1 MRPSAWL
8 SVVLATSAS
17 VMASAVFAQVDRS
30 NPLIGMVLVRGACGP
45 ELMRYGQTVADPS
58 CKALI
63 NTVYRNGRTGFY
75 FTAGRSMLT
84 FSGIEPQINQGPD
97 DIIQPVDLI
106 LVTQMTTDE
115 PGQPELLPASGRC
128 SFSNPFRGI
137 PTTVQ
142 CEAET
147 ARGRFA
153 ATFDHDGS
161 EPSLLLEDGSESTPS
176 PDSADP

>member
-1 MRPSAWL
+1 MVPA
-8 SVVLATSAS
+8 VLAQT
-17 VMASAVFAQVDRS
+17 DRS
-30 NPLIGMVLVRGACGP
+30 NPLIGMVLVQGACGP
-45 ELMRYGQTVADPS
+45 ELIRYGQAVADPS
-58 CKALI
+58 CEPLI

-75 FTAGRSMLT
+75 FTAGASLLT

-106 LVTQMTTDE
+106 LVTQITTDE
-115 PGQPELLPASGRC
+115 PGRPELLPASGRC
-128 SFSNPFRGI
+128 SFSNPYKGI

-153 ATFDHDGS
+153 ATFHHDGS

-176 PDSADP
+176 RDSVDS